1 MAIEQGIGAPREFD
15 DGSTAVQQANQFV
28 TVRTAGTRDLVK
40 RLRELAAAASLPDIL
55 RKAVRKASEPIFDG
69 YQDRAKLHEAT
80 GNLAASVTRKYKDY
94 PEGAVVIVGPRQTGP
109 VGSTRDRRSGNHA
122 WLVEFGT
129 ARRRPGTQGR
139 RTYVNVHQ
147 MINRRMTKAGSFNN
161 DQFASM
167 GRGYYFLMGSID
179 EPSRQG
185 GGKAGYSKDFMLGKD
200 GKSGEQHPITLGP
213 GDTIAEM
220 KPMHLMQDTIMFNG
234 SRCLQILRSALEN
247 EINRRG
253 G

>member
-1 MAIEQGIGAPREFD
+1 
-15 DGSTAVQQANQFV
+15 
-28 TVRTAGTRDLVK
+28 
-40 RLRELAAAASLPDIL
+40 
-55 RKAVRKASEPIFDG
+55 
-69 YQDRAKLHEAT
+69 
-80 GNLAASVTRKYKDY
+80 
-94 PEGAVVIVGPRQTGP
+94 
-109 VGSTRDRRSGNHA
+109 
-122 WLVEFGT
+122 
-129 ARRRPGTQGR
+129 
-139 RTYVNVHQ
+139 

-167 GRGYYFLMGSID
+167 GRGYYFLMGSQD